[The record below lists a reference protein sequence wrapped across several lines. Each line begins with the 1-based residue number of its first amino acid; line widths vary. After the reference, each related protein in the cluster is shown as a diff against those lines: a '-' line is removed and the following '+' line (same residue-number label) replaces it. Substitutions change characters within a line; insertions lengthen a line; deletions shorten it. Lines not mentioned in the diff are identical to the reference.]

1 MIDKKK
7 NPMYCEKPGLMP
19 YGTNISAPAIVLPD
33 TDLFKSERG
42 SLARNY
48 FEEKLQELNNEYDKL
63 VKLAIDNDAIYN
75 SEYKFVPRVGQVYHL
90 YRVNNRLILS
100 MIDPHQWD
108 KEHVGSFLY
117 TADSIW
123 KKVVENE

>member
-1 MIDKKK
+1 
-7 NPMYCEKPGLMP
+7 MYCEKPGLMP

-48 FEEKLQELNNEYDKL
+48 FEEKLQELNEEYDKL